1 MPEGR
6 QGTVRKEVAG
16 EPVRA
21 HHAGT
26 GATDNREMVAPCID
40 LRQAR
45 KILLW
50 WETYLNGRT
59 RPTGRDADP
68 TGADSAHTPR
78 NCRRKRPEAL
88 VAISFC
94 LNGQISRRFGP
105 YGVPR
110 EVEAVRVAHYL
121 KLRALK

>member
-1 MPEGR
+1 MPEGSR
-6 QGTVRKEVAG
+6 GPSGNGWLASPSGPIT
-16 EPVRA
+16 P
-21 HHAGT
+21 GT
-26 GATDNREMVAPCID
+26 GATDNREMVAARID

-68 TGADSAHTPR
+68 IGADSAHTPR

-88 VAISFC
+88 
-94 LNGQISRRFGP
+94 
-105 YGVPR
+105 
-110 EVEAVRVAHYL
+110 E
-121 KLRALK
+121 